1 MISGQDFPDCL
12 LILGSQLIGR
22 RIRFGGSID
31 RIKVSGPSV
40 EDLLY
45 MIDEQGRKTS
55 TRFYTVKPKQDLYI
69 AKNFSCISWLTLNI
83 KHQTYLK

>member
-12 LILGSQLIGR
+12 LILGSQLIGK

-45 MIDEQGRKTS
+45 MIGE
-55 TRFYTVKPKQDLYI
+55 
-69 AKNFSCISWLTLNI
+69 
-83 KHQTYLK
+83 

>member
-45 MIDEQGRKTS
+45 MIDEQS
-55 TRFYTVKPKQDLYI
+55 QESSVNLYTFLHVL
-69 AKNFSCISWLTLNI
+69 
-83 KHQTYLK
+83 HG